1 MQVIRAPEFEN
12 WLSSES
18 AKVQALVESR
28 VFRIEHYDHLGDAKH
43 LGDGLCELRW
53 KNGFRVY
60 FARVGQR
67 VVLLIH
73 GGGKNAQKSDIKK
86 ARALLERYSDSAT
99 KGGGGNSQDEQCQAI
114 AGSGARF
121 SCILAVPYRQRY

>member
-28 VFRIEHYDHLGDAKH
+28 VFRIEHYDHLGD
-43 LGDGLCELRW
+43 GLSELRW
-53 KNGFRVY
+53 KNGLRVY

-73 GGGKNAQKSDIKK
+73 GGGKNAQKSEIKK

-99 KGGGGNSQDEQCQAI
+99 
-114 AGSGARF
+114 
-121 SCILAVPYRQRY
+121 

>member
-1 MQVIRAPEFEN
+1 MQVIRTPEFEV
-12 WLSSES
+12 WLSRES
-18 AKVQALVESR
+18 VKIQALLESR

-43 LGDGLCELRW
+43 LGDGLSELRW
-53 KNGFRVY
+53 KNGLRVY

-99 KGGGGNSQDEQCQAI
+99 
-114 AGSGARF
+114 
-121 SCILAVPYRQRY
+121 

>member
-1 MQVIRAPEFEN
+1 MQVIRAPAFEN

-28 VFRIEHYDHLGDAKH
+28 VFRIEHYDHLGD
-43 LGDGLCELRW
+43 GLSELRW
-53 KNGFRVY
+53 KNGLRVY
-60 FARVGQR
+60 FARVGHR

-73 GGGKNAQKSDIKK
+73 GGGKNAQKSDIKN

-99 KGGGGNSQDEQCQAI
+99 
-114 AGSGARF
+114 
-121 SCILAVPYRQRY
+121 